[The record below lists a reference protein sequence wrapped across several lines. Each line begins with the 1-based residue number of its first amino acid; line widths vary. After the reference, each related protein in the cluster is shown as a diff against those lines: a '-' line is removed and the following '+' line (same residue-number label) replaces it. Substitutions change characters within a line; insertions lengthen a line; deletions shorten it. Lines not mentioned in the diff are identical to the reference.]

1 MKRRILSLVAA
12 TITAA
17 LLVSCTAH
25 IHTVGEGPK
34 GNTVMKQKQW
44 YILFGLVPLNKVDTH
59 AMAGDA
65 TNYEIKTVS
74 NVDDVLISIITTYV
88 TVHPRTVIVTK

>member
-1 MKRRILSLVAA
+1 MGL
-12 TITAA
+12 
-17 LLVSCTAH
+17 
-25 IHTVGEGPK
+25 GPK

-44 YILFGLVPLNKVDTH
+44 TNLFGLIPLNTVDTH

-74 NVDDVLISIITTYV
+74 NADDILISIFTNYI
-88 TVHPRTVIVTK
+88 TVHPRTVIVTKSFASC

>member
-1 MKRRILSLVAA
+1 MKRRILSLVAVVV
-12 TITAA
+12 TAA
-17 LLVSCTAH
+17 LLTSCAAH
-25 IHTVGEGPK
+25 LHTIGDGPK
-34 GNTVMKQKQW
+34 GNTVLKQKQW
-44 YILFGLVPLNKVDTH
+44 FILFGLVPLNKVDTH

-74 NVDDVLISIITTYV
+74 NVDDVLISIITNYV